1 LANSADA
8 EDQAEFYLDLRAT
21 PQSFFKSITYQ
32 LVSPELSS
40 QDRDALLG
48 ISMGSG
54 LNIGNLPS
62 NISSGAFLGFVEGW
76 TFSAGFNTLS
86 LTMNLTPV
94 AFSTLPVR
102 WNGVANTLEWH
113 DVSTIS
119 WLNATQVA

>member
-1 LANSADA
+1 
-8 EDQAEFYLDLRAT
+8 
-21 PQSFFKSITYQ
+21 
-32 LVSPELSS
+32 
-40 QDRDALLG
+40 
-48 ISMGSG
+48 MGSG

-62 NISSGAFLGFVEGW
+62 NISSGSFLGFVEGW

-102 WNGVANTLEWH
+102 WNGVANTLEWR